1 MDLKDFLIR
10 SKAVNIQL
18 ARELITAV
26 SRGLFSWIHKQITI
40 IPSAI

>member
-26 SRGLFSWIHKQITI
+26 SRGL
-40 IPSAI
+40 

>member
-10 SKAVNIQL
+10 SNALNIQL

-26 SRGLFSWIHKQITI
+26 SRGLF
-40 IPSAI
+40 